1 MVGFAHGEKLT
12 ISAWLHQASS
22 PLLAW
27 EDTQAPVTPGMPF
40 CSKAE
45 EIPLTIR
52 VQTRAMYQQT
62 PLLPLT
68 STPPPQTTHSPM
80 LLPNLDLIHVHPVGK
95 PSLPLPNPH
104 IIPTHLPLPHQ
115 PPLIIRPV
123 LQPIR
128 PPPLPLLIKP
138 LVPKLHRNLSTPISP
153 PLPNPCNE
161 RNIPCYP

>member
-1 MVGFAHGEKLT
+1 MHNKYLQEVVGFAHGEKLT

-68 STPPPQTTHSPM
+68 STPP
-80 LLPNLDLIHVHPVGK
+80 
-95 PSLPLPNPH
+95 
-104 IIPTHLPLPHQ
+104 
-115 PPLIIRPV
+115 
-123 LQPIR
+123 
-128 PPPLPLLIKP
+128 
-138 LVPKLHRNLSTPISP
+138 SP
-153 PLPNPCNE
+153 PNNTLTNAPPQS
-161 RNIPCYP
+161 